1 VSTFVVELYL
11 ASEGDARLQDAGR
24 SLDGPCVRHVRT
36 IFIPGDEMCFLVLE
50 APSARVIRDA
60 AARSH
65 VTLERVVDAVEIEA
79 SAPASWEVSNAARAR
94 TGDA

>member
-1 VSTFVVELYL
+1 MATFVVELYL
-11 ASEGDARLQDAGR
+11 ASEGDARLRDAGR

-65 VTLERVVDAVEIEA
+65 ITLDRIVDAVEIEA
-79 SAPASWEVSNAARAR
+79 SAPASWEVSTATPTR
-94 TGDA
+94 TGDV